1 MRVWSN
7 LLVAALL
14 AVAPALAG
22 QQSRGFVFEDVLT
35 PSEGAPLPLRA
46 LREVM
51 RRHRPWQVVA
61 LYARSG
67 AEHQEELLQGLQP
80 FVIDIVWL
88 QQQSGEQVSGWWQ
101 DAFAQSAPDDAQHAL
116 MEPRMRRVQRIYAAG
131 VGHGMRTRI
140 SYQPDAG
147 LRIHHNDE
155 TPVAVIGLDM
165 AKLMIGVWPELISH
179 RGSGLD

>member
-1 MRVWSN
+1 MRAWPS
-7 LLVAALL
+7 LTVAALL
-14 AVAPALAG
+14 AIAPAMAS
-22 QQSRGFVFEDVLT
+22 QQSHGFAFEDVLT
-35 PSEGAPLPLRA
+35 PSEGTLLPLRA

-67 AEHQEELLQGLQP
+67 AQHQEELMQGLQP

-88 QQQSGEQVSGWWQ
+88 QQQSEEQVSGWWQ
-101 DAFAQSAPDDAQHAL
+101 DAFAQSARDDAQHAL

-147 LRIHHNDE
+147 LRIRHNGE
-155 TPVAVIGLDM
+155 TPVAVVGLDM
-165 AKLMIGVWPELISH
+165 AKLMIGMWPELISPLGP
-179 RGSGLD
+179 GSD